1 MQYAYKVFEKATYD
15 KKKYLDKGE
24 NMLTQQYVVLRFL
37 VIRFIK
43 LLSKSENMV
52 KKRNHA
58 KGINLLLCEN
68 NHVIGFDRNY
78 P

>member
-1 MQYAYKVFEKATYD
+1 
-15 KKKYLDKGE
+15 
-24 NMLTQQYVVLRFL
+24 
-37 VIRFIK
+37 
-43 LLSKSENMV
+43 MV

-58 KGINLLLCEN
+58 KGINLLLSEN